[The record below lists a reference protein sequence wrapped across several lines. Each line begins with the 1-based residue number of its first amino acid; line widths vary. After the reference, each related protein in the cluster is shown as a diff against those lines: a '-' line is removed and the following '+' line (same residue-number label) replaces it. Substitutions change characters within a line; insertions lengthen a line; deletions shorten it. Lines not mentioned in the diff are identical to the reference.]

1 MMVNMKIQHVI
12 CFIEISHVS
21 ILWTFFAPLCTWTQC
36 SCEFSFSCNL
46 MKCWS
51 GEQWMLGHF
60 PSSLTQ
66 VHLSMHTSLYS
77 VQWPL
82 AWACTS
88 CRLFLLS
95 SCPLVLFCFN
105 SPHEALSLHVHAH
118 YNSLFLCLSHT
129 LMHTHKLCPLLILSW
144 GFWPRAGYFSWS
156 RFSQAPTGLFEH
168 DSHWALTH
176 YQCSKSF
183 TENLLSLIL

>member
-1 MMVNMKIQHVI
+1 MDVFCTFVYLNTMFMWIQLFMQFNVVL
-12 CFIEISHVS
+12 EW
-21 ILWTFFAPLCTWTQC
+21 WTMNAG
-36 SCEFSFSCNL
+36 SFSFFTHS
-46 MKCWS
+46 S
-51 GEQWMLGHF
+51 TFVDAHF
-60 PSSLTQ
+60 TIQCAVAFS
-66 VHLSMHTSLYS
+66 LSMY
-77 VQWPL
+77 
-82 AWACTS
+82 TS